1 MTDIMS
7 ISTSALSPA
16 SKPAS
21 KPASTP
27 VASPVQAA
35 WPGHYACDVVLRNG
49 STLPLRPIRADDAE
63 ALLAFHQH
71 LSSESLHLRFQY
83 SGGTSLAVATR
94 LAVVDY
100 HDSFGLV
107 GECGGMICAAA
118 HYYRH
123 QRAPEKAEVAFAVA
137 DALRGQGVGT
147 KLLERLAAIAREHG
161 IRVFTAQVLGENQ
174 RMLDVFLQSGFDTR
188 ITREA
193 GVANVELHIGATAS
207 FDARLADR
215 NEQAAA
221 ASMKIL
227 FEPRSI
233 AVIGA
238 SRNSTRIGGALFRN
252 VWKTGFSGTVYP
264 VHPEAREIDG
274 ITAYRTIADV
284 PGTVDMAVIA
294 VPAAQVATVV
304 DECLAKG
311 VRGLVVISAGFG
323 ETSDDGR
330 ASERAMLD
338 RVRAAGARLVGP
350 NCMGL
355 MNTDP
360 RIGLNASFAPIFPPR
375 GRVALA
381 TQSGALGLAMLEYIG
396 RLHFGLS
403 TFVSVGNKLDV
414 SGNDLIQYWAADDR
428 TDVIVLYLESFGNPK
443 NFSTLARRV
452 SRRKPIVALKA
463 GRSHVGARA
472 ASSHTGALASND
484 AMVDALFAHTGVIR
498 ANTLQE
504 LFDVSTLLAHQPL
517 PNGRRV
523 AIVTNAG
530 GPGILAADAAE
541 AHGIQLAPLSTATV
555 ETLRSFLP
563 AAASVSNPV
572 DMLASAPAE
581 HYRRAI
587 AALQA
592 DDNVD
597 SILAIFVPP
606 LVTDPN
612 AVAEAIGSAAS
623 PGKPAQ
629 SDRPDRSDKSDQP
642 GHTKPVLATFV
653 SAAAPPVALSHVP
666 CYAFPESA
674 MAALA
679 HVARYADWRRQ
690 PLDEPVRFSDIDEAA
705 VRHVRQ
711 VTDGVLARG
720 GGWLTPPEVQSLL
733 DAVGIPTLSAR
744 MATTTEDAVAIAREL
759 GLPVA
764 LKAVGPQI
772 LHKSDVGGVRLGLTT
787 EAEVRAAATVMQA
800 RLGDKLTGF
809 LVQQMAPGGVE
820 MIAGVLNDP
829 SFGPV
834 LSCGVGGV
842 FVEIAADMA
851 FRLHPL
857 TERDAREM
865 IGELRGARMLRGF
878 RGAEP
883 ADEPALRDVL
893 LRLSSL
899 IDACP
904 EIQELDINPLRVLSC
919 GVVAVDARVRIEPHA
934 PAYQARRVL
943 Y

>member
-1 MTDIMS
+1 MVALTHTM
-7 ISTSALSPA
+7 STSTSC
-16 SKPAS
+16 SI
-21 KPASTP
+21 PAST
-27 VASPVQAA
+27 AA
-35 WPGHYACDVVLRNG
+35 PPPDQTAYPGHYACDVVLRNG
-49 STLPLRPIRADDAE
+49 STLPLRPIRAGDAD

-83 SGGTSLAVATR
+83 SGGTSQAVATR

-107 GECGGMICAAA
+107 AESNGTICAAA

-137 DALRGQGVGT
+137 DALRGQGAGT
-147 KLLERLAAIAREHG
+147 KLLERLAAIARDHG

-188 ITREA
+188 VTRES
-193 GVANVELHIGATAS
+193 GVAHVELHIGATAS

-227 FEPRSI
+227 FEPRSV

-238 SRNSTRIGGALFRN
+238 SRNANRIGGALFRN
-252 VWKTGFSGTVYP
+252 LWKTGFSGTVYP

-274 ITAYRTIADV
+274 ITAYRAIAEV

-294 VPAAQVATVV
+294 VPAAQVSGVV

-443 NFSTLARRV
+443 NFSSLARRV
-452 SRRKPIVALKA
+452 SRKKPIVALKA
-463 GRSHVGARA
+463 GRSRVGARA

-484 AMVDALFAHTGVIR
+484 AMVDALFTHTGVIR

-541 AHGIQLAPLSTATV
+541 AHGIELATLSP
-555 ETLRSFLP
+555 ETIERLGEFLP
-563 AAASVSNPV
+563 AAASLSNPI

-581 HYRRAI
+581 HYRRTI
-587 AALQA
+587 AVLQA
-592 DDNVD
+592 DGNVD
-597 SILAIFVPP
+597 SILAIFVPS

-612 AVAEAIGSAAS
+612 AVAEAIGSAAAPNQ
-623 PGKPAQ
+623 PGQTGQP
-629 SDRPDRSDKSDQP
+629 DQP
-642 GHTKPVLATFV
+642 GLTKKPVLATFI
-653 SAAAPPVALSHVP
+653 SAAAPPVTLSHVP

-679 HVARYADWRRQ
+679 HVARYAEWRRQ
-690 PLDEPVRFSDIDEAA
+690 TPAEPVQFADIDEAA
-705 VRHVRQ
+705 VRQVRG

-733 DAVGIPTLSAR
+733 QAVGIPTLSAR
-744 MATTTEDAVAIAREL
+744 TASTAEEAAALAREI

-764 LKAVGPQI
+764 LKAVGPRI
-772 LHKSDVGGVRLGLTT
+772 LHKSDVGGVCLGLSTGADVRDA
-787 EAEVRAAATVMQA
+787 AEEMKT
-800 RLGDKLTGF
+800 RLGDSLTGF

-834 LSCGVGGV
+834 LSCGAGGV
-842 FVEIAADMA
+842 LVEIAADMA

-857 TERDAREM
+857 TDRDAREM
-865 IGELRGARMLRGF
+865 VDELRAARMLRGF
-878 RGAEP
+878 RGAAP
-883 ADEPALRDVL
+883 ADERALQDVL

-919 GVVAVDARVRIEPHA
+919 GVVAVDARVRIEQTA

>member
-1 MTDIMS
+1 MS
-7 ISTSALSPA
+7 TTTSATPPDTLPVLTAYPA
-16 SKPAS
+16 
-21 KPASTP
+21 
-27 VASPVQAA
+27 
-35 WPGHYACDVVLRNG
+35 HYAADVVLRNG
-49 STLPLRPIRADDAE
+49 STLPLRPIRANDAE
-63 ALLAFHQH
+63 ALVAFHQH

-83 SGGTSLAVATR
+83 AGATSLAVATR

-107 GECGGMICAAA
+107 GECNGTICAAA

-161 IRVFTAQVLGENQ
+161 IRTFTAQVLGENQ
-174 RMLDVFLQSGFDTR
+174 RMIDVFLQSGFDTS
-188 ITREA
+188 IKREA
-193 GVANVELHIGATAS
+193 GVALVELHIGATAG
-207 FDARLADR
+207 FDARRADR

-238 SRNSTRIGGALFRN
+238 SRNANRIGGALFRN
-252 VWKTGFSGTVYP
+252 LWKTGFSGTVYP

-294 VPAAQVATVV
+294 VPAAQVSGVV

-330 ASERAMLD
+330 AEERAMLD

-360 RIGLNASFAPIFPPR
+360 RVGLNASFAPIFPPR

-452 SRRKPIVALKA
+452 SRKKPIVALKA

-484 AMVDALFAHTGVIR
+484 AMVDALFKHTGVIR

-517 PNGRRV
+517 PLGRRV

-541 AHGIQLAPLSTATV
+541 AHGIELA
-555 ETLRSFLP
+555 TLRPETIEALTEFLP

-572 DMLASAPAE
+572 DMLASAPAD
-581 HYRRAI
+581 HYRKAI

-592 DDNVD
+592 DENVD

-612 AVAEAIGSAAS
+612 AVAEAIGSAAA
-623 PGKPAQ
+623 PGQAGLAGQ
-629 SDRPDRSDKSDQP
+629 TCQIDQANP
-642 GHTKPVLATFV
+642 KKPVLATFI

-679 HVARYADWRRQ
+679 HVTRYAEWRRM
-690 PLDEPVRFSDIDEAA
+690 PEAEVVRFSDVDEKE
-705 VRHVRQ
+705 VRR

-733 DAVGIPTLSAR
+733 DAVGIPTLCAR
-744 MATTTEDAVAIAREL
+744 TASTPEEAAAVAREI

-764 LKAVGPQI
+764 LKAVGPEI
-772 LHKSDVGGVRLGLTT
+772 VHKSDVGGVRLGLST
-787 EAEVRAAATVMQA
+787 EAHVAAAAEEMRA
-800 RLGDKLTGF
+800 RLGDTLSGF
-809 LVQQMAPGGVE
+809 LVQQMAPRGVE

-834 LSCGVGGV
+834 LSCGAGGV
-842 FVEIAADMA
+842 LVEIAADMT
-851 FRLHPL
+851 FRMHPL
-857 TERDAREM
+857 TDRDAVEM
-865 IGELRGARMLRGF
+865 VDELRGARMLRGF
-878 RGAEP
+878 RGAPP
-883 ADEPALRDVL
+883 ADEQALHNVL

-899 IDACP
+899 VDACP
-904 EIQELDINPLRVLSC
+904 EVQELDINPLRVLTC
-919 GVVAVDARVRIEPHA
+919 GVVAVDARVRIEQIT
-934 PAYQARRVL
+934 PAHQTRRVL

>member
-1 MTDIMS
+1 MS
-7 ISTSALSPA
+7 TSTSA
-16 SKPAS
+16 
-21 KPASTP
+21 STP
-27 VASPVQAA
+27 ATPPVPA
-35 WPGHYACDVVLRNG
+35 WPAHYACDVVLRNG
-49 STLPLRPIRADDAE
+49 STLPLRPIRASDAE
-63 ALLAFHQH
+63 ALLDFHQH
-71 LSSESLHLRFQY
+71 LSSESLHLRFQH
-83 SGGTSLAVATR
+83 SGVTSHAVAIR

-100 HDSFGLV
+100 DDSFGLV
-107 GECGGMICAAA
+107 GECGGTICAAA

-123 QRAPEKAEVAFAVA
+123 QRMPEKAEVAFAVA
-137 DALRGQGVGT
+137 DALRGQGAGT

-174 RMLDVFLQSGFDTR
+174 RMLDVFLQSGFDARVTHQ
-188 ITREA
+188 A
-193 GVANVELHIGATAS
+193 GVAHVELHIGATAG
-207 FDARLADR
+207 FDARRADR

-238 SRNSTRIGGALFRN
+238 SRNATHLGGALFRN
-252 VWKTGFSGTVYP
+252 LWKTGFSGTVYP

-274 ITAYRTIADV
+274 ITAYRTIGDV
-284 PGTVDMAVIA
+284 PGTIDMAVIA
-294 VPAAQVATVV
+294 VPAAQVAGVV

-484 AMVDALFAHTGVIR
+484 AMVDALFKHTGVIR

-541 AHGIQLAPLSTATV
+541 AHGIELATLSPGTI
-555 ETLRSFLP
+555 ETLQAFLP
-563 AAASVSNPV
+563 AAASVANPI

-581 HYRRAI
+581 HYRRTI

-592 DDNVD
+592 DDHVD

-612 AVAEAIGSAAS
+612 VVAEAIGSAAA
-623 PGKPAQ
+623 PG
-629 SDRPDRSDKSDQP
+629 QP
-642 GHTKPVLATFV
+642 GQPDQSGRKKPVLATFI
-653 SAAAPPVALSHVP
+653 SASAPPVTLSHVP

-679 HVARYADWRRQ
+679 HVARYAEWRRQ
-690 PLDEPVRFSDIDEAA
+690 PLDEEPVRFPDIDEEA
-705 VRHVRQ
+705 VREVRQ

-720 GGWLTPPEVQSLL
+720 GGWLTPAEVQSLL
-733 DAVGIPTLSAR
+733 DAVGIPALSAR
-744 MATTTEDAVAIAREL
+744 TASTVDEAAAIAREL

-764 LKAVGPQI
+764 LKAVGPSI

-787 EAEVRAAATVMQA
+787 EAEVRAAAIVMHA

-809 LVQQMAPGGVE
+809 LVQQMAPRGVE

-834 LSCGVGGV
+834 LSCGAGGV
-842 FVEIAADMA
+842 LVEIAADMA

-857 TERDAREM
+857 TGRDAREM
-865 IGELRGARMLRGF
+865 IGELRVARLLRGF
-878 RGAEP
+878 RGAAP
-883 ADEPALRDVL
+883 ADERALIDVL

-904 EIQELDINPLRVLSC
+904 EIQELDINPLRVLTS
-919 GVVAVDARVRIEPHA
+919 GAVAVDARVRIEPNA
-934 PAYQARRVL
+934 PSHQARRVL